1 MTERNSSVKNLLI
14 GYFEQQEELFGGDLL
29 LERSVLKSAQEGI
42 ELFMSS
48 DEPWRTTTNL
58 DDFYNTI
65 KDCQKCPLGKTRT
78 KFVFGVGNPNAGL
91 LFIGEAPGHDEDL
104 QGEPFVGR
112 AGQLLDKILQAIEL
126 DRSMVYIAN
135 ILKCRPPN
143 NREPSAGEIA
153 SCEPYLDHQIK
164 LIKPLIILAL
174 GRIAI
179 QTLLG
184 TTEPLTSLRGKVYT
198 YKGVDVMVTYHPAA
212 LLRNEHLKRPAWDDM
227 KAIKQL
233 YLNKKNAMVKGNS

>member
-1 MTERNSSVKNLLI
+1 MLR
-14 GYFEQQEELFGGDLL
+14 YFEQQGGLFGEDLPF
-29 LERSVLKSAQEGI
+29 EKSIMQIAWDIDKCQT
-42 ELFMSS
+42 SYK
-48 DEPWRTTTNL
+48 EPWQKTTTLDNL
-58 DDFYNTI
+58 YQEI

-78 KFVFGVGNPNAGL
+78 KFVFGVGNPNAGI

-112 AGQLLDKILQAIEL
+112 AGQLLDKILRAIEL

-164 LIKPLIILAL
+164 LIKPLIIVAL
-174 GRIAI
+174 GRVAI

-184 TTEPLTSLRGKVYT
+184 TTEPLTSLRGKIYT

-212 LLRNEHLKRPAWDDM
+212 LLRNEHLKRPTWDDM

-233 YLNKKNAMVKGNS
+233 YLDKKNAMVKGNL